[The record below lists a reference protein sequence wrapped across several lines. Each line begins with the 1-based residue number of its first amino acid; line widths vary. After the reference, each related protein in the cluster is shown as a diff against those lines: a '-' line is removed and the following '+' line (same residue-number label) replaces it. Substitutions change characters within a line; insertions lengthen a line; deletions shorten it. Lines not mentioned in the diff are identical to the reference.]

1 VTRALIN
8 APKTARRGE
17 VIEIKAMIAHKME
30 TGYRLGPNGQP
41 IPRDIIHRFACTYGG
56 VEVFAAELFPAM
68 SANPFIAFTTVAT
81 ESGTIDFAWTAD
93 DGTVERATVEIIV
106 T

>member
-1 VTRALIN
+1 MTRALIN

-41 IPRDIIHRFACTYGG
+41 IPRDIIHRFTCLYNG
-56 VEVFAAELFPAM
+56 VEVFSAELFPAM

-93 DGTVERATVEIIV
+93 DGTVERAAVEITV